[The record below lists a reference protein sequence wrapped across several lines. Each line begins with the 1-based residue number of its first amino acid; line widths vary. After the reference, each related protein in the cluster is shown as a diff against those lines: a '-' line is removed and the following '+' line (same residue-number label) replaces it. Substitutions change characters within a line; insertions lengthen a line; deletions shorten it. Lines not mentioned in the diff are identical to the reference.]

1 MQPALA
7 QKHYFN
13 QTPLYELNYGK
24 LLRFFRGVN
33 CTQLQKVRH
42 SQALRL
48 VATVKE
54 DHRYTSV
61 VDVAVTIHTQSSIA
75 LSLALTVRMY
85 HDAKVAEVV
94 HCTGL
99 DSGVLAPE
107 YLYPNKQ
114 MYQRDEKRQVNR
126 LLGEW
131 LDFFAHSVGGPVTPE
146 PQITI

>member
-24 LLRFFRGVN
+24 LLRFFRGVK
-33 CTQLQKVRH
+33 CAQLQMVRH
-42 SQALRL
+42 PQDLRL

-61 VDVAVTIHTQSSIA
+61 VDIAVTLHSQSTIA
-75 LSLALTVRMY
+75 LSLTLTVRMY

-94 HCTGL
+94 HCDGL
-99 DSGVLAPE
+99 DIGILAPE
-107 YLYPNKQ
+107 YLYPNKH

-131 LDFFAHSVGGPVTPE
+131 LDFFAHSVGSVVTE
-146 PQITI
+146 PQNTT